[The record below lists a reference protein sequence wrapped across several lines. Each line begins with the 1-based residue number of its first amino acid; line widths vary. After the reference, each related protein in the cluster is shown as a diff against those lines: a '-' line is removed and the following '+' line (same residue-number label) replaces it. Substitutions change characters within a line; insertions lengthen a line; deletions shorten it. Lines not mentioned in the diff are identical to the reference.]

1 MLAKGFSKPTA
12 RVERLKRMIVDA
24 IPHVESERAVLV
36 TEAYKET
43 EGLPAIIRRAKAVE
57 KIFNNLPVTIRDD
70 ELVVGAITKNPR
82 STEICPEFSFDWV
95 AKEFDTMATRMADP
109 FVIPKETASELA
121 EAFKYWPGRTTSDL
135 AASYMSQ
142 EAKDCQALGVF
153 TVGNYF
159 KFVDRKSVV

>member
-43 EGLPAIIRRAKAVE
+43 ERLPAIIRRAKAVE

-95 AKEFDTMATRMADP
+95 AKEFD
-109 FVIPKETASELA
+109 
-121 EAFKYWPGRTTSDL
+121 KYL
-135 AASYMSQ
+135 FA
-142 EAKDCQALGVF
+142 
-153 TVGNYF
+153 
-159 KFVDRKSVV
+159 